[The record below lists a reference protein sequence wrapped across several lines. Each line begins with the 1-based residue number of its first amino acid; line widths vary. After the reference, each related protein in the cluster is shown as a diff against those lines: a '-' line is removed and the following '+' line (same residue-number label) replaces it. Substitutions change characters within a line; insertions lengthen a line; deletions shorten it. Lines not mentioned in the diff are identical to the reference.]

1 MFRMNDTILVLRNVD
16 NIIDRD
22 DYELEEGNTI
32 SD

>member
-16 NIIDRD
+16 NITDRD
-22 DYELEEGNTI
+22 DYELEEENTI

>member
-1 MFRMNDTILVLRNVD
+1 MNDTILVLRNVD